1 MPTARRMFGEE
12 FTHVVDCQHA
22 EHPDLRGYRREAHR
36 AVLLDEVASPQF
48 VADNKKVLQAHVD
61 GAKLGQSATQLYVY
75 SVMLWRTPIIL
86 TTNKWNL
93 ADLDAEDQEWIRAN
107 CVAVAVNDPVWLE
120 PADPAAPAPENVPIP
135 NFARR
140 RELGA
145 GDAPP
150 PPSPP
155 RRWGRRPAED
165 RAGPSPEHKRIMI

>member
-75 SVMLWRTPIIL
+75 SVMLWRTPQTIGL
-86 TTNKWNL
+86 
-93 ADLDAEDQEWIRAN
+93 
-107 CVAVAVNDPVWLE
+107 
-120 PADPAAPAPENVPIP
+120 
-135 NFARR
+135 RR
-140 RELGA
+140 SWCLMVF
-145 GDAPP
+145 
-150 PPSPP
+150 
-155 RRWGRRPAED
+155 RRPTWP
-165 RAGPSPEHKRIMI
+165 RSFS